1 MATSNTLTGLIPT
14 LYEAMDRVSR
24 ELVGFIPASERFSS
38 PDRVAKDQVVRVP
51 IAESGDLESITPG
64 ATPAASGGTVL
75 DYADIKITKSY
86 AAPILWS
93 GEEQLS
99 VGEYGQYDEIL
110 ARQFT
115 SGMRKLTNQIEKDL
129 AAEAKVSASRAY
141 GTAGSTPFGSANDL
155 SDIAKVRQILDDNGA
170 PQDDLQL
177 VIGSAA
183 MANMRGKQSVLFKVN
198 EAGSSDMLRNGLT
211 DRLQGFALRN
221 SGGIVVHTGGT
232 GSADTVSGAHDI
244 GDTVVA
250 VSAFADGD
258 YLPGDIVTI
267 GNHKYVVLS
276 ANHTSNEITIGEPGL
291 REAMAGS
298 ETITLLADY
307 TPNIAMARSALIL
320 AARAPAAPEGGDSA
334 DDVMFVT
341 DPMSGLPFEVRVY
354 RQYRQ
359 VKYEIAMAWGVSGIK
374 PAHTAVL
381 VG

>member
-291 REAMAGS
+291 RETLTNGD
-298 ETITLLADY
+298 TITLLADY